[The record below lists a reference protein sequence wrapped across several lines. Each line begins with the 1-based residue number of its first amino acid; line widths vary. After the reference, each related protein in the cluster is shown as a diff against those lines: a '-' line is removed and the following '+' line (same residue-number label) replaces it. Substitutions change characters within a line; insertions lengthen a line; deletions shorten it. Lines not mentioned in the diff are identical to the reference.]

1 VDGGLDSH
9 ELERLHRS
17 IGMLG
22 PGQPAG
28 LTREHAI
35 PLLEGLWRSG

>member
-1 VDGGLDSH
+1 MS
-9 ELERLHRS
+9 R
-17 IGMLG
+17 

-35 PLLEGLWRSG
+35 RLLAELQRLLSPIPASGLRAG